1 MGITMKC
8 KLYLLDMGFS
18 DKNYQDDT
26 FFCPD
31 CTMLE
36 GILAKNPRL
45 SNFIDVSYLP
55 FDKPREELVDMCG
68 EENQSLPAL
77 ILPEGITSS
86 YQTGVY
92 KNTSYISDLSQIIA
106 FLVDTYHIPKQHP

>member
-1 MGITMKC
+1 MKC

-18 DKNYQDDT
+18 DKNYQGET

-36 GILAKNPRL
+36 GILAKNPNL
-45 SNFIDVSYLP
+45 ANFIEVSYIP
-55 FDKPREELVDMCG
+55 FEKPREELVSLCG
-68 EENQSLPAL
+68 EANQSLPAL

-86 YQTGVY
+86 YQTGCY
-92 KNTSYISDLSQIIA
+92 KNTAYISDLNQIID
-106 FLVDTYHIPKQHP
+106 FLVDTYHIAKKHP